1 MRTRVLILAA
11 IFACL
16 HGSAGVARA
25 AAPERVDPFLQ
36 AAQWAEGAKA
46 EGVEAEE
53 IDLGGNDELVAC
65 GDEVGMAGLIEPDR
79 RQRRRW
85 TVLTELPV
93 LLPSYST
100 STLATANDHPIIGPR
115 LVAGWEGDAG
125 FGVRG
130 RAWWFDSAVEVD
142 GEPLSA
148 SNYDFLFLYPY
159 ASISWHQINFS
170 GGKVDVDFYKR
181 LQHATGDFA
190 FGLTITAAEMTL
202 RDRYNSNPFYYNHLN
217 QPLLLAPYAA
227 NGSSLIRNRGAGL
240 GLLAEGS
247 HRLLGSSQN
256 ALSVFGRGRLAY
268 LIGEWENSGNV
279 LLPEGDGNM
288 SIGEAALGL
297 EYRRQFRRADLLVQC
312 AFEVQ
317 SWDVSQAGRIN
328 FAGVT
333 PSVGLNW

>member
-1 MRTRVLILAA
+1 MRLRLPVIFVVLTWLTADSP
-11 IFACL
+11 
-16 HGSAGVARA
+16 GARGGDGTT
-25 AAPERVDPFLQ
+25 VDPFLQ
-36 AAQWAEGAKA
+36 AAQWAE
-46 EGVEAEE
+46 EAGDVGEDAF
-53 IDLGGNDELVAC
+53 DLEDNGELIAC

-79 RQRRRW
+79 RRRSRW

-130 RAWWFDSAVEVD
+130 RAWWFDSAVEVN
-142 GEPLSA
+142 GEPLAA
-148 SNYDFLFLYPY
+148 SNYNFLYLYPSS
-159 ASISWHQINFS
+159 SIYWHQINFS
-170 GGKVDVDFYKR
+170 GGKLDLDFYKR
-181 LQHATGDFA
+181 FEHATGDMA
-190 FGLTITAAEMTL
+190 FGLTLTAAEMTL
-202 RDRYNSNPFYYNHLN
+202 RDRYYSKSFYTYYN
-217 QPLLLAPYAA
+217 QPLLLASYSA
-227 NGSSLIRNRGAGL
+227 NGSSVVRNRGAGL
-240 GLLAEGS
+240 GLMAEGS
-247 HRLLGSSQN
+247 HRLLGTPAN

-268 LIGEWENSGNV
+268 LIGEWENSGNA
-279 LLPEGDGNM
+279 LLREGDGNM
-288 SIGEAALGL
+288 AIGEAALGL

-317 SWDVSQAGRIN
+317 SWDVSQAGRVN